1 MEASPLILVLNAGSS
16 SIKFACY
23 PLGDGAESDQP
34 LVHGA
39 VRGLGEQPTL
49 EVIAPNG
56 TVRQPLG
63 SASATDPFACGIARV
78 LTAVG
83 EQVQK
88 ENARDGLRVIH
99 AVGHRVVHGG
109 EAFPGP
115 AVVTAAVREEL
126 ENLIPLAPLHMP
138 HNLRAID
145 MAATRLPGAV
155 QVACFDTAFH
165 RSCPPLHRRFAIPR
179 RFHDA
184 GLKRY
189 GFHGLSYEFVTDRL
203 KAGCGTL
210 PRRVVLA
217 HLGAGGSLCGLL
229 DGQSVTTTMG
239 YTPLDGLVMAT
250 RCGAIDPG
258 AVLALCERFGLTVA
272 EVQRLLS
279 EQSGLL
285 GVSGISG
292 DMQTLL
298 ASTDPRAEEAV
309 ELFCQSVLREVGAVA
324 AVLGGIDAL
333 CFTGGIGSNA
343 PAIRRR
349 VCAALGWL
357 GIRLDEA
364 ANESCGPCGRI
375 DAEGPTAVW
384 VIETDEQAVIARQ
397 VRQVVGG

>member
-1 MEASPLILVLNAGSS
+1 MAAGSVILVLNAGSS

-23 PLGDGAESDQP
+23 SLADASTDGQP
-34 LVHGA
+34 LVQGSL
-39 VRGLGEQPTL
+39 VGLGESPIL
-49 EVIAPNG
+49 EVASQTG
-56 TVRQPLG
+56 RVRQPLG
-63 SASATDPFACGIARV
+63 SGAAADQFTRGLGQV
-78 LTAVG
+78 LSAVG
-83 EQVQK
+83 ERL
-88 ENARDGLRVIH
+88 EADADGSRVYDIR

-109 EAFPGP
+109 EVFAGP
-115 AVVTAAVREEL
+115 VEVTPSVRASL
-126 ENLIPLAPLHMP
+126 NRLVPLAPLHMP

-145 MAATRLPGAV
+145 LAAAQLPGAV

-165 RSCPPLHRRFAIPR
+165 RSCPAVSRRFAIPR

-189 GFHGLSYEFVTDRL
+189 GFHGLSYEYVAGRL
-203 KAGCGTL
+203 QEARGAL

-217 HLGAGGSLCGLL
+217 HLGAGASLCGLL
-229 DGQSVTTTMG
+229 DGRSVTTTMG

-285 GVSGISG
+285 GVSEISG

-309 ELFCQSVLREVGAVA
+309 DLFCQSVLREVGAVA
-324 AVLGGIDAL
+324 AAIGGLDAL

-357 GIRLDEA
+357 GIQLDA
-364 ANESCGPCGRI
+364 DANESCGPCGRI

>member
-1 MEASPLILVLNAGSS
+1 MAASPVILVLNAGSS

-23 PLGDGAESDQP
+23 PLAGGAEAGQP

-39 VRGLGEQPTL
+39 VLSLPEQPIL
-49 EVIAPNG
+49 EVIG
-56 TVRQPLG
+56 STGSVRQRLG
-63 SASATDPFACGIARV
+63 SDPAADQFAGGLEQV
-78 LTAVG
+78 LTAVIHRLQAEG
-83 EQVQK
+83 ASNEAV
-88 ENARDGLRVIH
+88 VIH

-109 EAFPGP
+109 EAFAGP
-115 AVVTAAVREEL
+115 VVVTADVREKL
-126 ENLIPLAPLHMP
+126 EKLVPLAPLHMP
-138 HNLRAID
+138 HNIRAID
-145 MAATRLPGAV
+145 LAATRLPGAV
-155 QVACFDTAFH
+155 QVACCDTAFH

-189 GFHGLSYEFVTDRL
+189 GFHGLSYEFVTGCL
-203 KAGCGTL
+203 KAACGTL

-217 HLGAGGSLCGLL
+217 HLGAGASLCGLL

-285 GVSGISG
+285 GVSEISG

-298 ASTDPRAEEAV
+298 ASADPRADEAV

-324 AVLGGIDAL
+324 AALGGIDAL

-384 VIETDEQAVIARQ
+384 VIETDEQVVIARQ